1 MLSLTLAVMAALCCV
16 FSTTRPYAFICVLLL
31 IYLKPY
37 LTLTALI
44 AIAGVLLYHH
54 YRLRRSTHGL

>member
-1 MLSLTLAVMAALCCV
+1 M

-44 AIAGVLLYHH
+44 AIAGVLLYRH